1 MAEANDG
8 VEYWISMIK
17 DHVDFNGIGGQ
28 EVHNFYSGL
37 DNNGKESFT
46 KFMRKQQNRTITGI
60 EVQKASRGGTNKYL
74 KIDMNVF
81 KSCLKNFNININQ
94 MDIDIDNN
102 NNDNDSD
109 NDNDY
114 DSDNDNNND
123 DNDDS
128 NDNIEQPTKKQRTE
142 YSQRYVE
149 KMYLKHMKKGIDS
162 MRESLDGLFAKFN
175 ENPVL
180 KSYLMDY
187 ALRMLMKTFEGCSG
201 YDIYEGRKQ
210 ENNVIDGLRSYFA
223 DVKKHYPGT
232 IDSKVN
238 IVKKSITSV
247 IRNYSGL
254 RDGSLRTIFPDVK
267 WSFTGTGSD
276 DDDDGL
282 ADDTA
287 NELADDTAQ
296 TDDNEH
302 SDNSESESDDSES
315 DSSESDSDE
324 SDSDESDSG
333 EVLKS
338 IATDVLKPRTT
349 RKDHV
354 GLDVPYRWLHDMSPL
369 DTNTHGNYCVIT
381 KNGEEVVAEYHQR
394 RTQVYDIS
402 TLLEMFHQSQE
413 YLDFQNRTGQR
424 IGLSLLRRSKCPC
437 IKNDHM
443 RSCVDVLKSG
453 MSYAIKA
460 VSKVLESSDQSCTC
474 RFCSN
479 NRQESKA
486 IFKSEKTLL
495 DWLLCKETRH
505 DTVKRGRVDNS
516 KRDSIQKENIASAK
530 TKYKDTKNF
539 CSYVPDKTKVPSY
552 QQEVYT
558 NHRYRCSHYQ
568 CSDCG
573 LDKLKELDVCQLLN
587 SDILKGNIKEYT
599 KDVHIAG
606 DDREKET
613 WKDKSLK
620 KVKKTYKDILSSLKA
635 QLVKYIPHVWQT
647 RNDDFMRKLLLEN
660 GFDLSTVILHTDFSA
675 VLALLSQNSECC
687 HHPSNSIQ
695 DVFVVSY
702 LSDDGDIV
710 NDAYH
715 FWGQPQKEPRQ
726 KLKSNTAYHSACLK
740 HIIGLLKATV
750 FASRYLKKIYVLTDG
765 CAAQY
770 KSISN
775 IFAMTDYCDEFDLDF
790 LIHTYAPTSN
800 FKCCCDACGADTKRW
815 YRKEEMRESD
825 RCSNALQCYLLLANK
840 MPQPSQSRSQLTMR
854 LWSRS
859 HFFVCTPDDE
869 AATRLAL
876 EEDFEET
883 GRDKRRNYI
892 VVNDA
897 EFYDKAKTK
906 TLEGIMRFHQLIF
919 QKKDTNKHA
928 VQVRLATC
936 SCTNCL
942 AMDFQ
947 NCFLKEDKGRLFYKR
962 QLVDQDMSYVL
973 NFFGKHE
980 TEDDEGRKKL
990 AILRKKEW
998 LSLKGQSTVIVGLD
1012 LGDGDVQL
1020 GIMQSR
1026 PEKADSDE
1034 EFSTGTYV
1042 TSLLK
1047 GSYYFPVKL
1056 LVKLDLSQSRG
1067 VPNCYLPIDTV
1078 QKVPLHC
1085 IIPPYIEE
1093 GQVRSVRSGR
1103 ESMSFTNYIS
1113 CRCREVEGARGGK
1126 MNCVIIENSQI
1137 RFLKSNMM
1145 YSI

>member
-8 VEYWISMIK
+8 IKYWISMIK
-17 DHVDFNGIGGQ
+17 DHVDFDGIGSQ

-60 EVQKASRGGTNKYL
+60 EVQKADGGGTNKYL

-81 KSCLKNFNININQ
+81 KSCLKIFNININQ
-94 MDIDIDNN
+94 MDIDIDDN
-102 NNDNDSD
+102 NNDN
-109 NDNDY
+109 ND
-114 DSDNDNNND
+114 NND
-123 DNDDS
+123 DN
-128 NDNIEQPTKKQRTE
+128 NNIEQPTKKARTE
-142 YSQRYVE
+142 YTQKYV
-149 KMYLKHMKKGIDS
+149 KKIYLQDMKQGVDS
-162 MRESLDGLFAKFN
+162 MKEGLDGLFAN
-175 ENPVL
+175 YDDNPLL
-180 KSYLMDY
+180 KSYLIDY
-187 ALRMLMKTFEGCSG
+187 ALKMLMKTFKGCSG
-201 YDIYEGRKQ
+201 YNIYEGRKQ
-210 ENNVIDGLRSYFA
+210 ENDVIDGLRTYFA

-238 IVKKSITSV
+238 IVKKSVTSV
-247 IRNYSGL
+247 IKNYSGL
-254 RDGSLRTIFPDVK
+254 GDSKLRKIFPDVK
-267 WSFTGTGSD
+267 WSFSGTGFAD
-276 DDDDGL
+276 INEVADELAGDIAQ
-282 ADDTA
+282 ADDEQA
-287 NELADDTAQ
+287 REEVA
-296 TDDNEH
+296 
-302 SDNSESESDDSES
+302 SDSESDS

-324 SDSDESDSG
+324 SDC
-333 EVLKS
+333 VKILKS
-338 IATDVLKPRTT
+338 IATDVFKERTT

-354 GLDVPYRWLHDMSPL
+354 DLDVPNRWLHDMSPL

-381 KNGEEVVAEYHQR
+381 KSGEEVVAEYHQR
-394 RTQVYDIS
+394 RTQVYDTN

-413 YLDFQNRTGQR
+413 YLDFQNRTGQT
-424 IGLSLLRRSKCPC
+424 IGLSLLKRSKCPC

-460 VSKVLESSDQSCTC
+460 INKVLESSDQSCTC

-495 DWLLCKETRH
+495 DWLLCKEIKH
-505 DTVKRGRVDNS
+505 VTVNRGSVDNS
-516 KRDSIQKENIASAK
+516 QRGSIQKENIESAK
-530 TKYKDTKNF
+530 RKYKDTKNY
-539 CSYVPDKTKVPSY
+539 CSYVPDKTKVPTY

-558 NHRYRCSHYQ
+558 NHQYKCSHYKCNQ
-568 CSDCG
+568 CG
-573 LDKLKELDVCQLLN
+573 LGKLKELDVCKLLN

-613 WKDKSLK
+613 GKDKSLK
-620 KVKKTYKDILSSLKA
+620 KVKKTFKDILSSLKA

-660 GFDLSTVILHTDFSA
+660 GFDRSTVIFHTDFSA

-702 LSDDGDIV
+702 LNDDDEIV

-740 HIIGLLKATV
+740 HIIRLLKATI
-750 FASRYLKKIYVLTDG
+750 FANRDLKKIYVLTDG

-770 KSISN
+770 KNISN

-815 YRKEEMRESD
+815 YRKEEMRESE
-825 RCSNALQCYLLLANK
+825 RCSSALQCYLLLANK
-840 MPQPSQSRSQLTMR
+840 MPQPSQSRSQLRMR

-869 AATRLAL
+869 EATRKAL
-876 EEDFEET
+876 EEDYKDT
-883 GRDKRRNYI
+883 GVDKRNNYI
-892 VVNDA
+892 IVNDA
-897 EFYDKAKTK
+897 EFYDKARTK
-906 TLEGIMRFHQLIF
+906 TLDGIMRFHQLIF
-919 QKKDTNKHA
+919 QKKGSNKHA

-936 SCTNCL
+936 SCTSCL

-947 NCFLKEDKGRLFYKR
+947 NCFLKQDIGRLFYKR
-962 QLVDQDMSYVL
+962 QLVDQDMSYIL
-973 NFFGKHE
+973 DFFGKYE
-980 TEDDEGRKKL
+980 KEDDEGKKKL
-990 AILRKKEW
+990 AILGKNEW
-998 LSLKGQSTVIVGLD
+998 LKLKGQSTVIVGLD

-1034 EFSTGTYV
+1034 EFSIGTYA
-1042 TSLLK
+1042 TALLK

-1067 VPNCYLPIDTV
+1067 VPNCYLPIDTI

-1085 IIPPYIEE
+1085 IIPPYVEE
-1093 GQVRSVRSGR
+1093 GQVRSFRNGR

-1113 CRCREVEGARGGK
+1113 CRHQEVEGARGGK
-1126 MNCVIIENSQI
+1126 MNCVIVENSQI
-1137 RFLKSNMM
+1137 RFLKNNMLH
-1145 YSI
+1145 SI

>member
-1 MAEANDG
+1 
-8 VEYWISMIK
+8 
-17 DHVDFNGIGGQ
+17 
-28 EVHNFYSGL
+28 
-37 DNNGKESFT
+37 
-46 KFMRKQQNRTITGI
+46 MRK
-60 EVQKASRGGTNKYL
+60 S
-74 KIDMNVF
+74 
-81 KSCLKNFNININQ
+81 
-94 MDIDIDNN
+94 
-102 NNDNDSD
+102 
-109 NDNDY
+109 
-114 DSDNDNNND
+114 
-123 DNDDS
+123 
-128 NDNIEQPTKKQRTE
+128 
-142 YSQRYVE
+142 
-149 KMYLKHMKKGIDS
+149 
-162 MRESLDGLFAKFN
+162 
-175 ENPVL
+175 
-180 KSYLMDY
+180 
-187 ALRMLMKTFEGCSG
+187 
-201 YDIYEGRKQ
+201 
-210 ENNVIDGLRSYFA
+210 
-223 DVKKHYPGT
+223 
-232 IDSKVN
+232 
-238 IVKKSITSV
+238 
-247 IRNYSGL
+247 
-254 RDGSLRTIFPDVK
+254 
-267 WSFTGTGSD
+267 
-276 DDDDGL
+276 
-282 ADDTA
+282 
-287 NELADDTAQ
+287 
-296 TDDNEH
+296 
-302 SDNSESESDDSES
+302 
-315 DSSESDSDE
+315 
-324 SDSDESDSG
+324 
-333 EVLKS
+333 
-338 IATDVLKPRTT
+338 
-349 RKDHV
+349 
-354 GLDVPYRWLHDMSPL
+354 
-369 DTNTHGNYCVIT
+369 
-381 KNGEEVVAEYHQR
+381 GEEVVAEYHQR
-394 RTQVYDIS
+394 RTQVYDTN

-413 YLDFQNRTGQR
+413 YLDFQDRTGQT

-443 RSCVDVLKSG
+443 RSCVDVVKTG

-460 VSKVLESSDQSCTC
+460 INKVLENSEQSCTC

-495 DWLLCKETRH
+495 DWLLCKEKRYE
-505 DTVKRGRVDNS
+505 TVKRGRVDNS

-558 NHRYRCSHYQ
+558 NHRYQCSHYQ
-568 CSDCG
+568 CNQCG
-573 LDKLKELDVCQLLN
+573 LDKLKELDVCKLLN

-599 KDVHIAG
+599 KDVQVAG
-606 DDREKET
+606 DDREKEA

-620 KVKKTYKDILSSLKA
+620 IVKKTYKDILKSLKA

-660 GFDLSTVILHTDFSA
+660 GFDLNTVILHTDFSA

-702 LSDDGDIV
+702 LNDDGDIV

-750 FASRYLKKIYVLTDG
+750 FANRDLKKIYVLTDG

-770 KSISN
+770 KNISN

-825 RCSNALQCYLLLANK
+825 RCSSALECYLLLANK

-859 HFFVCTPDDE
+859 HFFVCTPNDE
-869 AATRLAL
+869 AATREAL
-876 EEDFEET
+876 KLDFEET
-883 GRDKRRNYI
+883 GIDKRSNYI

-897 EFYDKAKTK
+897 EFYDNARTK

-919 QKKDTNKHA
+919 QKKDTNKRA

-936 SCTNCL
+936 SCSSCL

-980 TEDDEGRKKL
+980 KEDNEGEKKL
-990 AILRKKEW
+990 AILGKKEW

-1034 EFSTGTYV
+1034 EFSVGTYV
-1042 TSLLK
+1042 TALLK

-1067 VPNCYLPIDTV
+1067 VPNCYLPIDTI

-1093 GQVRSVRSGR
+1093 GQVRSFRNGR

-1113 CRCREVEGARGGK
+1113 CQYQEVGARGGK
-1126 MNCVIIENSQI
+1126 MNCVIVGNSQI
-1137 RFLKSNMM
+1137 RFLKNNMLR
-1145 YSI
+1145 SI